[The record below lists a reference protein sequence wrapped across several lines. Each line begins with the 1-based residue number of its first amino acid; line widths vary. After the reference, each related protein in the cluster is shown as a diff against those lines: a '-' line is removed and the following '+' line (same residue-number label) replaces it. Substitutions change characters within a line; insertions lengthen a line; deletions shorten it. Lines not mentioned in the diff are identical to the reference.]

1 MIVVDLL
8 NRIVVYLVLD
18 TCLAKMRKQHNS
30 STTTI
35 SSVLLDCSGAPHL
48 PLTNKIREESLCD
61 SEAVVRF
68 VMAWINVSSVYQ
80 S

>member
-35 SSVLLDCSGAPHL
+35 SSVLLIVVYLS
-48 PLTNKIREESLCD
+48 EST
-61 SEAVVRF
+61 F
-68 VMAWINVSSVYQ
+68 T
-80 S
+80 